1 LHNSVCGKQ
10 VLACL
15 LVDAMLVTI
24 VYPTNHRLQFK
35 INPNLTLYQILDE
48 ACLRKGLETA
58 DHALKFHS
66 RILDLALTFRYSRV
80 PVNGTLEIVRREDE
94 DIADHQNVVKN
105 LVKIAVQFTD
115 GTRVPKHVEPDSTL
129 LQILKLVENDR
140 NQNLVKPDGE
150 EMHPVVYA
158 TERVLEMIS
167 LKSLGIHDQ
176 ALFRYFSR
184 RLDDTK
190 LKQVDEFISAKRTRL
205 EKLENKICE
214 NNSKPLKIANNC
226 AHGLPFK
233 SERSLRLEKLE
244 RMIAQINESLP
255 PSEISDFRSESNFA
269 MPKVPCERKLIIYK
283 QEDHLPELIEL
294 FFQVLEQPE
303 DDFFEVTK
311 SDVILMQ
318 KRLTENCDLLTKT
331 CLSTVNT
338 LKLQET
344 ERRRKSCLYSVVRI
358 HLPGRWAMQ
367 ATFYSG
373 ESVEDLYQFVS
384 SLLKNP
390 NTAFELYQ
398 APKYLIERTD
408 STLFDAGLSPMA
420 LLILKV
426 KDATITKAEQLFNEE
441 WLKTKQGD
449 KSVAVAHVH
458 QSSILNAEHLAQSK
472 TDGQH

>member
-1 LHNSVCGKQ
+1 
-10 VLACL
+10 
-15 LVDAMLVTI
+15 MLVTI

-94 DIADHQNVVKN
+94 DIADHQ
-105 LVKIAVQFTD
+105 
-115 GTRVPKHVEPDSTL
+115 
-129 LQILKLVENDR
+129 
-140 NQNLVKPDGE
+140 
-150 EMHPVVYA
+150 
-158 TERVLEMIS
+158 
-167 LKSLGIHDQ
+167 
-176 ALFRYFSR
+176 
-184 RLDDTK
+184 
-190 LKQVDEFISAKRTRL
+190 
-205 EKLENKICE
+205 
-214 NNSKPLKIANNC
+214 
-226 AHGLPFK
+226 
-233 SERSLRLEKLE
+233 
-244 RMIAQINESLP
+244 
-255 PSEISDFRSESNFA
+255 ISDFRSESNFA

-294 FFQVLEQPE
+294 FFQVLEQPD

-367 ATFYSG
+367 ATFYSV

-426 KDATITKAEQLFNEE
+426 KDASITKAEQLFNEE

>member
-1 LHNSVCGKQ
+1 MS
-10 VLACL
+10 
-15 LVDAMLVTI
+15 VTI

-35 INPNLTLYQILDE
+35 ITPNLTLYQILDE
-48 ACLRKGLETA
+48 ACLRKGLATA

-80 PVNGTLEIVRREDE
+80 PINGTLEIVRREDE
-94 DIADHQNVVKN
+94 DICDYQNVEKN

-115 GTRVPKHVEPDSTL
+115 GTRVPKQVEPDSTL
-129 LQILKLVENDR
+129 LQILKLIENDR

-150 EMHPVVYA
+150 EVHPVVVYLNTEYA

-184 RLDDTK
+184 RLDDSK
-190 LKQVDEFISAKRTRL
+190 LKQIDEFVSAKRARV
-205 EKLENKICE
+205 EKLENRICE
-214 NNSKPLKIANNC
+214 NNPKPLEIANNC
-226 AHGLPFK
+226 ADRLPSK

-244 RMIAQINESLP
+244 KMIAQVNESLP
-255 PSEISDFRSESNFA
+255 ASEISDYRSESNIA
-269 MPKVPCERKLIIYK
+269 LPKVPCERKLIIYK
-283 QEDHLPELIEL
+283 QEDHLP
-294 FFQVLEQPE
+294 VLEEP
-303 DDFFEVTK
+303 DDAFFEVTK
-311 SDVILMQ
+311 SDVMLMQ
-318 KRLTENCDLLTKT
+318 KRLKENCDLLTKT
-331 CLSTVNT
+331 CLSTVNI
-338 LKLQET
+338 LKQQET
-344 ERRRKSCLYSVVRI
+344 ERRRKSCLYSIVRI
-358 HLPGRWAMQ
+358 HLPGRWTMQ
-367 ATFYSG
+367 ATFYSS

-384 SLLKNP
+384 GLLKNP

-398 APKYLIERTD
+398 APKYLIKPTD

-426 KDATITKAEQLFNEE
+426 KDASITNAEQLFKDD
-441 WLKTKQGD
+441 WLKAEQGD

-458 QSSILNAEHLAQSK
+458 QSFILNAEHLAQSK

>member
-1 LHNSVCGKQ
+1 
-10 VLACL
+10 
-15 LVDAMLVTI
+15 MLVTI

-150 EMHPVVYA
+150 EMHPVVVYLNTEYA

-190 LKQVDEFISAKRTRL
+190 LKQ
-205 EKLENKICE
+205 
-214 NNSKPLKIANNC
+214 PLKIANNC
-226 AHGLPFK
+226 ADGLPFK

-244 RMIAQINESLP
+244 RMIAQVNESLP

-283 QEDHLPELIEL
+283 QEDHLP
-294 FFQVLEQPE
+294 VLEQPD

-367 ATFYSG
+367 ATFYSV

-426 KDATITKAEQLFNEE
+426 KDASITKAEQLFNEE
-441 WLKTKQGD
+441 WLQTKQGD

>member
-1 LHNSVCGKQ
+1 
-10 VLACL
+10 LACL

-115 GTRVPKHVEPDSTL
+115 GTRVSKHVEPDSTL

-150 EMHPVVYA
+150 EMHPVVVYLN
-158 TERVLEMIS
+158 TE
-167 LKSLGIHDQ
+167 
-176 ALFRYFSR
+176 
-184 RLDDTK
+184 
-190 LKQVDEFISAKRTRL
+190 AK
-205 EKLENKICE
+205 
-214 NNSKPLKIANNC
+214 
-226 AHGLPFK
+226 
-233 SERSLRLEKLE
+233 KLE

-283 QEDHLPELIEL
+283 QEDHLPKLIEL

-344 ERRRKSCLYSVVRI
+344 ERRRKSCFYSVVRI

-426 KDATITKAEQLFNEE
+426 KDASITKAEQLFNEE

>member
-1 LHNSVCGKQ
+1 MNFIFFLIMSGIIFEC
-10 VLACL
+10 
-15 LVDAMLVTI
+15 
-24 VYPTNHRLQFK
+24 
-35 INPNLTLYQILDE
+35 
-48 ACLRKGLETA
+48 
-58 DHALKFHS
+58 
-66 RILDLALTFRYSRV
+66 
-80 PVNGTLEIVRREDE
+80 
-94 DIADHQNVVKN
+94 
-105 LVKIAVQFTD
+105 
-115 GTRVPKHVEPDSTL
+115 
-129 LQILKLVENDR
+129 R

-150 EMHPVVYA
+150 EMHPVVVYLNTEYA

-190 LKQVDEFISAKRTRL
+190 LKQVDEFISAKRTRI

-226 AHGLPFK
+226 ADGLPFK

-244 RMIAQINESLP
+244 RMIAQVNESLP

-283 QEDHLPELIEL
+283 QEDHLP
-294 FFQVLEQPE
+294 VLEQPD

-367 ATFYSG
+367 ATFYSV

-426 KDATITKAEQLFNEE
+426 KDASITKAEQLFNEE

>member
-1 LHNSVCGKQ
+1 LQTVSDCLHNSVCGKQ

-283 QEDHLPELIEL
+283 QEDHLP
-294 FFQVLEQPE
+294 VLEQPE

-331 CLSTVNT
+331 CLSTNADGS
-338 LKLQET
+338 LAFIQLYGFIFQEDGQC
-344 ERRRKSCLYSVVRI
+344 KQHFIPVK
-358 HLPGRWAMQ
+358 
-367 ATFYSG
+367 
-373 ESVEDLYQFVS
+373 VS
-384 SLLKNP
+384 KICIN
-390 NTAFELYQ
+390 Q

-426 KDATITKAEQLFNEE
+426 KDASITKAEQLFNEE

>member
-1 LHNSVCGKQ
+1 MQ
-10 VLACL
+10 
-15 LVDAMLVTI
+15 
-24 VYPTNHRLQFK
+24 
-35 INPNLTLYQILDE
+35 
-48 ACLRKGLETA
+48 
-58 DHALKFHS
+58 
-66 RILDLALTFRYSRV
+66 
-80 PVNGTLEIVRREDE
+80 
-94 DIADHQNVVKN
+94 
-105 LVKIAVQFTD
+105 
-115 GTRVPKHVEPDSTL
+115 
-129 LQILKLVENDR
+129 
-140 NQNLVKPDGE
+140 
-150 EMHPVVYA
+150 
-158 TERVLEMIS
+158 
-167 LKSLGIHDQ
+167 
-176 ALFRYFSR
+176 
-184 RLDDTK
+184 
-190 LKQVDEFISAKRTRL
+190 
-205 EKLENKICE
+205 
-214 NNSKPLKIANNC
+214 
-226 AHGLPFK
+226 
-233 SERSLRLEKLE
+233 
-244 RMIAQINESLP
+244 
-255 PSEISDFRSESNFA
+255 ISDFRSESNFA

-283 QEDHLPELIEL
+283 QEDHLP
-294 FFQVLEQPE
+294 VLEQPE

-426 KDATITKAEQLFNEE
+426 KDASITKAEQLFNEE

>member
-1 LHNSVCGKQ
+1 LQTVSDCLHNSVCGKQ

-94 DIADHQNVVKN
+94 DIADHQ
-105 LVKIAVQFTD
+105 
-115 GTRVPKHVEPDSTL
+115 
-129 LQILKLVENDR
+129 
-140 NQNLVKPDGE
+140 
-150 EMHPVVYA
+150 
-158 TERVLEMIS
+158 
-167 LKSLGIHDQ
+167 
-176 ALFRYFSR
+176 
-184 RLDDTK
+184 
-190 LKQVDEFISAKRTRL
+190 
-205 EKLENKICE
+205 
-214 NNSKPLKIANNC
+214 
-226 AHGLPFK
+226 
-233 SERSLRLEKLE
+233 
-244 RMIAQINESLP
+244 
-255 PSEISDFRSESNFA
+255 ISDFRSESNFA

-331 CLSTVNT
+331 CLSTNADGS
-338 LKLQET
+338 LAFIQLYGFIFQEDGQC
-344 ERRRKSCLYSVVRI
+344 KQHFIPVK
-358 HLPGRWAMQ
+358 
-367 ATFYSG
+367 
-373 ESVEDLYQFVS
+373 VS
-384 SLLKNP
+384 KICIN
-390 NTAFELYQ
+390 Q

-426 KDATITKAEQLFNEE
+426 KDASITKAEQLFNEE

>member
-1 LHNSVCGKQ
+1 MS
-10 VLACL
+10 
-15 LVDAMLVTI
+15 VTI

-35 INPNLTLYQILDE
+35 ISPNLTLYQILDE

-66 RILDLALTFRYSRV
+66 RILDLALTFRYSRI
-80 PVNGTLEIVRREDE
+80 PINGTLEIVRREDE
-94 DIADHQNVVKN
+94 DIGDHQNVVKN

-115 GTRVPKHVEPDSTL
+115 GTRVSKQVEPDSTL
-129 LQILKLVENDR
+129 LQILKLIENDR

-150 EMHPVVYA
+150 EIHPVVVYLNTEAIVLKTEINFKYA

-184 RLDDTK
+184 RLDDSK
-190 LKQVDEFISAKRTRL
+190 LKQIDEFLTAKRARL

-226 AHGLPFK
+226 ADRSPLK

-244 RMIAQINESLP
+244 KMIAQVNESLP
-255 PSEISDFRSESNFA
+255 ASEISDCRSESNFA
-269 MPKVPCERKLIIYK
+269 LPKVPCERKLIIYK
-283 QEDHLPELIEL
+283 QEDHLP
-294 FFQVLEQPE
+294 VLEEP
-303 DDFFEVTK
+303 DDAFFEVTK
-311 SDVILMQ
+311 SDVMLMQ
-318 KRLTENCDLLTKT
+318 KRLKENCDLLTKT
-331 CLSTVNT
+331 CLSTANN
-338 LKLQET
+338 LKQQET
-344 ERRRKSCLYSVVRI
+344 ERRRKSYLYSVVRI
-358 HLPGRWAMQ
+358 HLPGRWTMQ
-367 ATFYSG
+367 ATFYSS

-398 APKYLIERTD
+398 APKYLIKRTD

-426 KDATITKAEQLFNEE
+426 KDASITKAEQLFNEE
-441 WLKTKQGD
+441 WLKTEQGD

-458 QSSILNAEHLAQSK
+458 QSFILNAEHLAQSK
-472 TDGQH
+472 TGGQH